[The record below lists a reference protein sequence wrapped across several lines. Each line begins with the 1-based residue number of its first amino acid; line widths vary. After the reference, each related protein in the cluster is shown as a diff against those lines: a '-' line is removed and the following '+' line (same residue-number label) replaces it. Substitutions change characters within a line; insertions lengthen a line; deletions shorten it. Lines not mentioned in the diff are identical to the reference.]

1 MTDLATIS
9 TTAVDTRVSPHRSQY
24 AASRLKR
31 RYGADLRF
39 RAYGLVALGVTAV
52 FLALL
57 LVNIVTAGWPALWQH
72 SLQLEVDAKADLLG
86 LGAKREVADIKGAD
100 YFPVV
105 RAALKTAIPGIESR
119 SGERTLT
126 RLVSNGA
133 PDVIRAKLVADP
145 KAIDTKFKVPLLLSS
160 TADLYYKGAGTP
172 ITSRPGRGIITPIA
186 ADGGLKLLSASND
199 FADDLVRIKKTL
211 AERATQLSNEA
222 DRLARIG
229 GPQVTDKV
237 KELRDEAAAARARF
251 EKPTVAEDLD
261 SKMPTLLVAMNG
273 GLVKLTKI
281 NDADVSGEILL
292 PLTSLSEAKPGDWQL
307 VTYATPESNRK
318 VTDQEVAFLE
328 RMRTLGVVEKG
339 LSWRFFSSGDSREPE
354 LAGILGALTGTALT
368 LFITLALCLPIG
380 VLSAVYL
387 EEFAPKNK
395 FTDLVEV
402 NINNLAAVPSIVFGL
417 LGLAMFINFF
427 GLPRSV
433 PLVGGLVLALL
444 VLPTIIIASRA
455 ALKAVPP
462 SIKEAALGVGASH
475 QQAVFHHVLP
485 LAMPGIMTGTIIG
498 MAHALGETAPLL
510 MIGMVAF
517 IVDIPSTFQEA
528 ATVLPVQIYLWS
540 DLPEEGFKAKTAAAI
555 MVLLVFLFVMNG
567 AAIWLRKKFE
577 RRW

>member
-1 MTDLATIS
+1 MTDLAATS
-9 TTAVDTRVSPHRSQY
+9 TGLDTRRSPHRSE
-24 AASRLKR
+24 AAAARLSR
-31 RYGADLRF
+31 RYARDRRF
-39 RAYGLVALGVTAV
+39 RAYGVFALGVTAL
-52 FLALL
+52 FLVLL
-57 LVNIVTAGWPALWQH
+57 LINIVVGGWPAFWQH
-72 SLQLEVDAKADLLG
+72 SLKLEVEAKAEAMG
-86 LGAKREVADIKGAD
+86 LDKKRDAVAIRGAD

-105 RAALKTAIPGIESR
+105 RDALKAAIPGVESR
-119 SGERTLT
+119 TGERTLS
-126 RLVSNGA
+126 RLVSTGA
-133 PDVIRAKLVADP
+133 PDVIREKLLADP
-145 KAIDTKFKVPLLLSS
+145 SQIDKKFTVPLILSS
-160 TADLYYKGAGTP
+160 TADLYYKNPATV
-172 ITSRPGRGIITPIA
+172 IVNRPGRGNITPVA
-186 ADGGLKLLSASND
+186 GDDGMKLLSSAND
-199 FADDLVRIKKTL
+199 FAEELVRIKQTL
-211 AERATQLSNEA
+211 TERAKALSTEAERLATFGGTQLA
-222 DRLARIG
+222 DKI
-229 GPQVTDKV
+229 
-237 KELRDEAAAARARF
+237 KELRAEAAALRLRT
-251 EKPTVAEDLD
+251 EQPKVEEELD
-261 SKMPTLLVAMNG
+261 SRIPTLLVSING
-273 GLVKLTKI
+273 GLVKLNKI
-281 NDADVSGEILL
+281 SDTGASGEILL
-292 PLTSLSEAKPGDWQL
+292 PLKDMKEAAPGSWQVL
-307 VTYATPESNRK
+307 TYLTPESNRK

-328 RMRTLGVVEKG
+328 RFKTMGVVEKD
-339 LSWRFFSSGDSREPE
+339 LSWRFLKSGDSREPE

-368 LFITLALCLPIG
+368 LLVTLALCLPIG
-380 VLSAVYL
+380 VMSAVYL

-395 FTDLVEV
+395 LTDLIEV

-417 LGLAMFINFF
+417 LGLAVFINFF
-427 GLPRSV
+427 GLPRSA

-517 IVDIPSTFQEA
+517 IVDIPSALREA

-555 MVLLVFLFVMNG
+555 MVLLCFLFVMNG